1 MGQKPRR
8 APENVP
14 DSLPPRDE
22 GTDVDPDNV
31 RRTDEPQTI
40 APDSPPESEEEE
52 RAATLRDIA
61 KVDSAVRS

>member
-1 MGQKPRR
+1 MGRKPRR
-8 APENVP
+8 APQNVP

-40 APDSPPESEEEE
+40 APDSSPDSEEEE

-61 KVDSAVRS
+61 KVDSGVRS